1 MKSIMKKRTHLH
13 TNFVKFLVE
22 KYKKEVQE
30 LPDEETKNSKKE
42 LTDEFDEIINDK
54 ETPKKGNEIENEDE
68 DEDLD
73 TLLKEYL
80 TLEKKYKLKRNDSLF
95 KRK

>member
-1 MKSIMKKRTHLH
+1 MKKRTHLH

-42 LTDEFDEIINDK
+42 LTEEFDEIINDK
-54 ETPKKGNEIENEDE
+54 ETPKKGNEIEDENENEDI
-68 DEDLD
+68 D

>member
-1 MKSIMKKRTHLH
+1 MKKRTHLH

-54 ETPKKGNEIENEDE
+54 ETTKKGNEIEDEDE
-68 DEDLD
+68 DEDID

-80 TLEKKYKLKRNDSLF
+80 TLAKKYKMKKNDNFF

>member
-1 MKSIMKKRTHLH
+1 MKKRTHLH

-22 KYKKEVQE
+22 KYRKEVQE

-54 ETPKKGNEIENEDE
+54 ETPTEKEKETDDDDNEDI
-68 DEDLD
+68 D

-80 TLEKKYKLKRNDSLF
+80 SLEKKYKSRRNDSLF